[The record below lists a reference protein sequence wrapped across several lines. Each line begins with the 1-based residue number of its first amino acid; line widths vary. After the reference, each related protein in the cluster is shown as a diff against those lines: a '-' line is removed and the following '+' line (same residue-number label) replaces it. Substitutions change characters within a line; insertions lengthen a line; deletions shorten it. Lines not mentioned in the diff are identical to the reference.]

1 VKDVLIVAGGD
12 EICVDDIKTFAGK
25 LASVK
30 KEVELVVGEREAHGG
45 PDLDL
50 EIQFKDVGVQ
60 GVKVDS
66 WSLEKF

>member
-1 VKDVLIVAGGD
+1 VRDVLIVAGRD
-12 EICVDDIKTFAGK
+12 EICVDIKTFAGK

-30 KEVELVVGEREAHGG
+30 EEVELVVGEREAHG

-66 WSLEKF
+66 WLLENF

>member
-1 VKDVLIVAGGD
+1 MIVAGGD
-12 EICVDDIKTFAGK
+12 EICVDDIKAFARK

-30 KEVELVVGEREAHGG
+30 EEVELVVGEREAHG

-66 WSLEKF
+66 WLLENF